1 MFRPPP
7 GDALPTFLMLI
18 HLPVGLNNA
27 HYRQAVFRVILNT
40 LAIFYANYVCMSLA
54 EFGAFINCNFIFL
67 KQNYFSIFY
76 YKMDN
81 YVTLLH
87 AKN

>member
-40 LAIFYANYVCMSLA
+40 LAIFTLTMYACHLLN
-54 EFGAFINCNFIFL
+54 L
-67 KQNYFSIFY
+67 KLS
-76 YKMDN
+76 
-81 YVTLLH
+81 
-87 AKN
+87 

>member
-40 LAIFYANYVCMSLA
+40 LAIFGSQ
-54 EFGAFINCNFIFL
+54 FL
-67 KQNYFSIFY
+67 R
-76 YKMDN
+76 
-81 YVTLLH
+81 
-87 AKN
+87 